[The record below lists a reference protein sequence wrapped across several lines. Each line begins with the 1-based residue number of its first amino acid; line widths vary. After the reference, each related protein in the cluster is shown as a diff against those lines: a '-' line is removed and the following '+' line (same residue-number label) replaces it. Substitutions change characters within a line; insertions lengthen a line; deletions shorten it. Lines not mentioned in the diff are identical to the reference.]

1 MLNITNGDA
10 AIGVMRKAGIAGDF
24 LPWRD
29 VLHEGPVPA
38 HASLQELSAIRARYI
53 ADCGWAEPDEAAR
66 QFRQRDETI
75 AGFHEHEEVI
85 LWFEHDLYDQLQ
97 LLQLLDFFSG
107 RDLGRTDLNMICV
120 DEYLG
125 LMSPGRMGEVRAL
138 KRPVSADQ
146 LRLGKRAWSA
156 FCAPDPLGWHA
167 LLDEDTS
174 ALPFLAGAVLRHLQQ
189 FPSVENGLGR
199 TQRQI
204 LKAVRSGAQK
214 PGEIF
219 EADQAME
226 ERLFMGDS
234 SFWIYLSNLAASPS
248 PLLNLANESKHLIN
262 NEFINSTAFQ
272 MQTFALT
279 DAGSQVLAHRLDAI
293 SLRGIDRWLGG
304 AHLTADCHWRW
315 DESNLLL
322 TETGTA
328 NPC

>member
-10 AIGVMRKAGIAGDF
+10 AIGVMRNAGIAGDF

-66 QFRQRDETI
+66 QFRERDEKI
-75 AGFHEHEEVI
+75 AGFQEHEEVI

-107 RDLGRTDLNMICV
+107 RDLGRTALNVICV

-234 SFWIYLSNLAASPS
+234 SFWNYLSDLATFPS
-248 PLLNLANESKHLIN
+248 PLLKTSDGIKLLIN
-262 NEFINSTAFQ
+262 NGFSYSSEFRN
-272 MQTFALT
+272 QTLMLT
-279 DAGSQVLAHRLDAI
+279 DTGSQVLARERDAV
-293 SLRGIDRWLGG
+293 SLRGINTWLGG
-304 AHLTADCHWRW
+304 VHLTTDCHWRW
-315 DESNLLL
+315 SDDRRQPKRVNA
-322 TETGTA
+322 GR
-328 NPC
+328 